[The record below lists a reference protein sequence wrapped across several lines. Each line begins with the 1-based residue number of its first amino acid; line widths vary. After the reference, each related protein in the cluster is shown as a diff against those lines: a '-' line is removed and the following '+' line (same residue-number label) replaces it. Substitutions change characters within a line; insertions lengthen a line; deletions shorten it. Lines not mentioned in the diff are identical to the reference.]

1 MTFERSIVSTG
12 IGSWPGTDIVE
23 AIKIA
28 FDECPELPYL
38 PELPARGAPA
48 GLIGRT
54 SGILAELTV
63 DLQPSGWRLIDG
75 YGFDH
80 RRAVGL
86 FRDDLDQLEEQA
98 QGYVGWFKIS
108 VAGPWT
114 LAASIERQRGGL
126 VLSDSGARRDL
137 GQSLAEGLAELITEL
152 NRRLP
157 DLRLIIQLDEPLLPA
172 VHRGSVR
179 TASGYGRNRAI
190 DDPELSE
197 TLTQLVRRLDPTPVV
212 LHCCAA
218 GAPIPL
224 LVDTGLR
231 GLGLD
236 LDQLRTADWDA
247 IGAAMEQ
254 GHWFGVGA
262 APTDRVIGPD
272 AVAKRVLGPVR
283 DLALD
288 PESIPL
294 LITPACGLAGA
305 TPGDAVAI
313 LHSVRRAAEIV
324 AEDLPE

>member
-1 MTFERSIVSTG
+1 MTFERTVVSTG
-12 IGSWPGTDIVE
+12 IGSWPGSDIVE

-28 FDECPELPYL
+28 FDECPDLPYL
-38 PELPARGAPA
+38 PELPGRGAPA

-63 DLQPSGWRLIDG
+63 DLQPSGWRMIDG

-98 QGYVGWFKIS
+98 QGYAGWFKLS
-108 VAGPWT
+108 FAGPWT
-114 LAASIERQRGGL
+114 LAASIERQRGGM
-126 VLSDSGARRDL
+126 VLADRGARRDV

-157 DLRLIIQLDEPLLPA
+157 DLRLIVQLDEPLLPA

-179 TASGYGRNRAI
+179 TASGYATYRPI
-190 DDPELSE
+190 EDPELSE
-197 TLTQLVRRLDPTPVV
+197 TLTQLVRRLETTPVV
-212 LHCCAA
+212 LHCCAP

-224 LVDTGLR
+224 LADTGLR

-236 LDQLRTADWDA
+236 LDQLRTADWDGIA
-247 IGAAMEQ
+247 TAMEQ
-254 GHWFGVGA
+254 GVWFGAGA

-272 AVAKRVLGPVR
+272 AVAERVLRPVR
-283 DLALD
+283 DLGLD
-288 PESIPL
+288 PESMPMV
-294 LITPACGLAGA
+294 ITPACGLAGA
-305 TPGDAVAI
+305 TAADAVRI

-324 AEDLPE
+324 AEELPR

>member
-1 MTFERSIVSTG
+1 MTFEQPVISTG

-23 AIKIA
+23 AIKIT
-28 FDECPELPYL
+28 FDECPDLPYL

-48 GLIGRT
+48 GLIGRS

-75 YGFDH
+75 YGIDH

-98 QGYVGWFKIS
+98 QGYAGWFKIGF
-108 VAGPWT
+108 AGPWT

-126 VLSDSGARRDL
+126 VLSDTGARRDL
-137 GQSLAEGLAELITEL
+137 GQSLAEGLAELSSEL

-172 VHRGSVR
+172 VHRGSVP
-179 TASGYGRNRAI
+179 TASGYGRYRAI

-197 TLTQLVRRLDPTPVV
+197 TLTQLVRRLEPHPVV

-224 LVDTGLR
+224 LAGTGIT
-231 GLGLD
+231 GIGLD
-236 LDQLRTADWDA
+236 LDQLRTADWDG
-247 IGAAMEQ
+247 IGAAIEQ
-254 GHWFGVGA
+254 GIWFGAGA

-272 AVAKRVLGPVR
+272 AVAERVLRPVR
-283 DLALD
+283 DLGLD
-288 PESIPL
+288 PESSRL
-294 LITPACGLAGA
+294 VITPACGLAGS
-305 TPGDAVAI
+305 TPTDAVRI

-324 AEDLPE
+324 AEELPR